1 MKSRILAIGA
11 VALVAVSAT
20 AGAITTN
27 TNFNVTASVAKNCL
41 VSGGDIGF
49 GTYTPTTG
57 ALTGSSTVGVR
68 CTAGTG
74 FTVALSAGQE
84 ASYAPR
90 KLKDAGNNKLEYNLY
105 TDSAYTTV
113 WGNASGAT
121 ITQSGTGAGMGAG
134 QAQNLTV
141 YAQLPDNAANQ
152 LAPASAGNYTD
163 NIIVTVTY

>member
-1 MKSRILAIGA
+1 MKSRIAAIGA
-11 VALVAVSAT
+11 VALVAVSTT
-20 AGAITTN
+20 AGAATASS
-27 TNFNVTASVAKNCL
+27 NFNVIATVAKNCL
-41 VSGGDIGF
+41 VTSGDIIF

-57 ALTGSSTVGVR
+57 ALTGSSTVAVR

-90 KLKDAGNNKLEYNLY
+90 KLKDAGNNKLEYNLF
-105 TDSAYTTV
+105 TANTYTTV
-113 WGNASGAT
+113 WGDASGAT
-121 ITQSGTGAGMGAG
+121 ATQSGTGAGMGAG

-152 LAPASAGNYTD
+152 LAPPSATYTD